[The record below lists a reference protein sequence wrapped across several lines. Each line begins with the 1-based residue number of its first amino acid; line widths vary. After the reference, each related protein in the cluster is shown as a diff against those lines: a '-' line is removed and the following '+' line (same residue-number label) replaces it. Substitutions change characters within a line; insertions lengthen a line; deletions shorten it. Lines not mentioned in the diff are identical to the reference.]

1 MGIQSV
7 CVKTGLLVERAATDV
22 GTLFSDCCARTAGE
36 GAAHVYGASDASSF
50 CDGRA
55 RLSELSGRLRELLSG
70 QQLNGFGKCSLNCS

>member
-50 CDGRA
+50 CDRSSAFVGIERT
-55 RLSELSGRLRELLSG
+55 SS
-70 QQLNGFGKCSLNCS
+70 